1 MSAANNGIFVISLDF
16 ELFWGVWDVTTKE
29 RYGANILGVREVIP
43 QLLNLFDE
51 YNIRSTFATVGF
63 LFAKDKKDLNTY
75 LPAIRPCYSKENYN
89 VYAEELA
96 SVGNSDVDDPY
107 HFGYTL
113 FEQLKQSDHEIG
125 THTFCHYYCLE
136 EGQSIDE
143 FDADIKAAKQIAA
156 KHNIELSSIVFP
168 RNQVNHEY
176 LSVLKD
182 NGINAYRGNPTSW
195 IYKPRKFTAEV
206 LFIRLCRLLDT
217 YLPISGYN
225 THTVDKEAALPIN
238 IPASRFLKPYNKKL
252 AWLEKIKLKR
262 IMNEMTK
269 AAQKNELYH
278 LWWHPHNFGIN
289 ITENIANLTIILNH
303 YQVLHNKYGF
313 INSTMTEAAGFQN

>member
-75 LPAIRPCYSKENYN
+75 LPAIKPGYSNVNYN
-89 VYAEELA
+89 VYAKELI
-96 SVGNSDVDDPY
+96 SVGNNDVDDPY

-113 FEQLKQSDHEIG
+113 FEQLKQSNHEIG

-136 EGQSIDE
+136 EGQSINE

-168 RNQVNHEY
+168 RNQVNQEY

-182 NGINAYRGNPTSW
+182 NGINVYRGNPTSW

-225 THTVDKEAALPIN
+225 THVINKQGPLPVN
-238 IPASRFLKPYNKKL
+238 IPASRFLKPYNKRL

-262 IMNEMTK
+262 IMNEMTR

-278 LWWHPHNFGIN
+278 LWWHPHNFGVN
-289 ITENIANLTIILNH
+289 IVENNANLDIILAH
-303 YQVLHNKYGF
+303 FKKLEKQYGF
-313 INSTMTEAAGFQN
+313 KNLTMKDAAGL